1 MGGNQGMK
9 DKIERSGDESKPNVT
24 NRPLPVIVTFV
35 FILINIVIWLALGI
49 IIALNLHPSL
59 PDMPVMKGIMAFLS
73 LVMAGILFGL
83 FIFIRKQ
90 NRIAYYL
97 TLAFFIFN
105 ALLTI
110 FDDVGLADLFVLVLN
125 IIPIVLLVKDRAWYL
140 KVHPQMEGNV

>member
-1 MGGNQGMK
+1 MK
-9 DKIERSGDESKPNVT
+9 DKIERSDDESKPNVT
-24 NRPLPVIVTFV
+24 NRPLTVTATYV

-59 PDMPVMKGIMAFLS
+59 PDMPAMKGTMAFLS

-110 FDDVGLADLFVLVLN
+110 FDDVGVADLFVLVLN

-140 KVHPQMEGNV
+140 KVYPKMEGNV

>member
-1 MGGNQGMK
+1 
-9 DKIERSGDESKPNVT
+9 
-24 NRPLPVIVTFV
+24 
-35 FILINIVIWLALGI
+35 
-49 IIALNLHPSL
+49 
-59 PDMPVMKGIMAFLS
+59 MAFLS

-105 ALLTI
+105 VLLTI

-125 IIPIVLLVKDRAWYL
+125 IIPIVLLVKDRTWYL
-140 KVHPQMEGNV
+140 KVYPQMEGNA